1 MNAITRN
8 EAAGS
13 VSNYSSTVQLGIEGM
28 TCASCVRRVEKAIA
42 AVPEV
47 VSSSVNLAAERAEV
61 IFAGKPDLAPVVAAV
76 SAVGYQ
82 TRTDS
87 IEFAIEG
94 MTCASCV
101 ARLEKAL
108 KNVPGVTEA
117 SVNLATERAS
127 VQIVAGKF
135 LGAFAFL
142 VIMLLPTLI
151 PAGVL
156 ALASDP
162 ALDPGPILAG
172 YLSLILFGC
181 LCLSLGTVASALTDS
196 QTLAFLGTLLTLIC
210 WLLITNIA
218 PKHFS
223 PEIGAKL
230 AAASFLIRID
240 DFARG
245 AIDTRHI
252 VFFISISAALLVT
265 AASALE
271 YKRWR

>member
-1 MNAITRN
+1 
-8 EAAGS
+8 
-13 VSNYSSTVQLGIEGM
+13 M
-28 TCASCVRRVEKAIA
+28 TTTLAIA
-42 AVPEV
+42 KRELGSLFRVPVGWIVIALFLFLTGAVFVTGALDE
-47 VSSSVNLAAERAEV
+47 
-61 IFAGKPDLAPVVAAV
+61 GKPATLRPVFGITTMLLVFIAPAISMRLFSEELRTGTYELLASSPI
-76 SAVGYQ
+76 
-82 TRTDS
+82 T
-87 IEFAIEG
+87 
-94 MTCASCV
+94 
-101 ARLEKAL
+101 
-108 KNVPGVTEA
+108 
-117 SVNLATERAS
+117 S

-151 PAGVL
+151 HAGVL